1 MWPQPVNVSGT
12 VAPDPMSAIP
22 IVRDDR
28 NTGENHGTVYTPA
41 QAAEFAYNELRSA
54 DIDGWI
60 SRDHIALFPR
70 YIGAD
75 LFVADAPSP
84 APYHPDV
91 DPRTVRGSASQ
102 GYNPWPSAW
111 TFFYPKDRLIGL
123 LDVRPTPHQGEIAFP
138 TSEQDSS
145 TVNGV
150 VHYSPGAGNR
160 SFRHPFLVNAT
171 LQSPLRGYIQ
181 TYADELRSRL
191 DASDRTNL
199 QAVSGVT
206 PCAQPTFIFD
216 AEQAHIVQR
225 PDKHSCIYML
235 WFLTQAKVPGADPNS
250 TNEADFIWNTFKVP
264 GSEGWTPPTKSEIY
278 ENAVIASPETGFATT
293 TGKTLA
299 ELYAIERAKQN
310 PSAELGQWTTADT
323 EDYRQHWPSS
333 FSQLQALLGAYANSA
348 SILPDDPRVRGIML
362 WWMEV
367 CAKAEGAI
375 WENAVF
381 GPLHAQFP
389 GSKFINYTQM
399 TTDGRVD
406 TSSTVHD
413 LSQLPTPGWPES
425 DARQSPASGAPLIDA
440 LPRAVWS
447 TSGANSQW
455 RDGGPMD
462 ENGKQRRVNF
472 FPQHIQGQ
480 TGAVAEKV
488 MDSPDL
494 YWRSFAERDFDPYTP
509 ADLGAY
515 PNSLP
520 YADQAANKRLLRMPD
535 PSLPSWAQLSAI
547 VNYEP
552 ARWSLDWFHWR
563 HQVIFQNMLE
573 YRHTVESA
581 INSDHIAAGPN
592 GTTIVQHGQRQA
604 AMVPW
609 LYQQLTDGTEEGT
622 PSAEDLEALW
632 IQNWSPRLRTLMA
645 MLRGKDGPHAENEP
659 ARQWAAFM
667 ATAHPDLGYPVM
679 WKRTERQRD
688 QVYLATVSDYRFA
701 TPPVQVPSEEDD
713 VERLN
718 DTLRRVMGGEQVE
731 YTVEIAGDTAVQD
744 YPGRVTRTDV
754 DITIYQFEGGWR
766 AVCSQPLGA
775 GASTNPPDVL
785 LDTGNSPQLGGAF
798 EVYVEATAEVIGE
811 ESSDPPPM
819 GLIAMGVQA
828 RHWGSDETPT
838 TPEVPASWRLLPL
851 EVHDDAGQP
860 IYAAPMQ
867 TCEDCWASANV
878 TQQAYTR
885 TVRVRRKF
893 VLREEDFVPG
903 DPFGAHYTKPS
914 TTTPGASEMRLRII
928 QSCPGAVVLRTSIDL
943 VQVVPVCGF
952 ELLSAGAPTPAGVPD
967 GPGPAIIPEP
977 SAAQDA
983 LYIDAFSA
991 RQAGLVAPQWR
1002 SPTAQAVGGMTHAA
1016 FEDYLDAVSDPGWSA
1031 PANPREAFVDVNDPG
1046 LVFLNS
1052 SFCHLTPERPGDFE
1066 PGSLVIRLPAWVRAD
1081 SATTL
1086 PVGVRLVESNGTYNY
1101 ATAMQV
1107 GLRQVADDWRS
1118 SALVLS
1124 GADASLLTEGTYE
1137 VTPVLTTGGLVEDAE
1152 AVPSVPAADFAIRF
1166 TLLSD
1171 CNANGVPDYAEVIRE
1186 IVDQTWVDIW
1196 PMDGLID
1203 ACHPELCEPDYTG
1216 DGNVNQDDIDVLA
1229 ACVSGDCSGLAAHA
1243 DPDFN
1248 HDGNLDQDDV
1258 TALINTVAGNGCP

>member
-1 MWPQPVNVSGT
+1 MWPQAVNVSGSIT
-12 VAPDPMSAIP
+12 PEPMSAIP

-28 NTGENHGTVYTPA
+28 NTGENHGTVYTPE
-41 QAAEFAYNELRSA
+41 QAAAFAYNELRDA
-54 DIDGWI
+54 DIGGWI
-60 SRDHIALFPR
+60 SRDHLALFPR

-84 APYHPDV
+84 APYHPDT
-91 DPRTVRGSASQ
+91 DPRTVRGSAVP

-111 TFFYPKDRLIGL
+111 TFFYPDDRLDGL
-123 LDVRPTPHQGEIAFP
+123 LDVRPTPYQGEIAFP

-150 VHYSPGAGNR
+150 VHYAPGAGNR

-171 LQSPLRGYIQ
+171 TDSPLRGYMLR
-181 TYADELRSRL
+181 YAVELRDRL
-191 DASDRTNL
+191 ENSDRANL
-199 QAVSGVT
+199 QAVQGVT

-216 AEQAHIVQR
+216 AEQAHVVQR

-235 WFLTQAKVPGADPNS
+235 WFLTQATVPGNPDQ
-250 TNEADFIWNTFKVP
+250 FIWDTFKVP
-264 GSEGWTPPTKSEIY
+264 GSVGWVAPTMSEIY
-278 ENAVIASPETGFATT
+278 ENRVIPNGSDPSGTTGFATT

-299 ELYAIERAKQN
+299 ELYGEEVDRQN
-310 PSAELGQWTTADT
+310 PPMSLQTWPTSPTEEQQKVQYWPRNPSDPAAERTNLSEMLAL
-323 EDYRQHWPSS
+323 YASS
-333 FSQLQALLGAYANSA
+333 P
-348 SILPDDPRVRGIML
+348 SILPDHPAVRGIML

-389 GSKFINYTQM
+389 DSKFINYTQM
-399 TTDGRVD
+399 TVDGRVD
-406 TSSTVHD
+406 ASSTVHD
-413 LSQLPTPGWPES
+413 MSQLPTPGWPES

-480 TGAVAEKV
+480 TGAIAEKV

-494 YWRSFAERDFDPYTP
+494 YWRGLAERDFDPYVQ

-520 YADQAANKRLLRMPD
+520 YAVQAANKRLLRMPD
-535 PSLPSWAQLSAI
+535 PSLPSWAQLSPI

-581 INSDHIAAGPN
+581 INSDHVAAGPN
-592 GTTIVQHGQRQA
+592 GTTIVQHGRRQA

-688 QVYLATVSDYRFA
+688 QVYLARVSDYRFA
-701 TPPVQVPSEEDD
+701 TPDVAVPAEDYD
-713 VERLN
+713 AERLN
-718 DTLRRVMGGEQVE
+718 DTLRRVAGEAQIE
-731 YTVEIAGDTAVQD
+731 YTVENVGDSGAAPVSD
-744 YPGRVTRTDV
+744 YPGQVTRTEVDV
-754 DITIYQFEGGWR
+754 TIYNFNEGWR

-775 GASTNPPDVL
+775 GASTAAPEVL

-828 RHWGSDETPT
+828 LHWGSDETPT
-838 TPEVPASWRLLPL
+838 RPEVPPSWRLLPL

-867 TCEDCWASANV
+867 TCEDCWASASV

-885 TVRVRRKF
+885 TARVRRKF
-893 VLREEDFVPG
+893 VLREEDFLPG
-903 DPFGAHYTKPS
+903 DPFGAHYTRPS

-928 QSCPGAVVLRTSIDL
+928 QSCPGAVFLRTSIDL

-977 SAAQDA
+977 TAAQDA
-983 LYIDAFSA
+983 LYIDALSA

-1002 SPTAQAVGGMTHAA
+1002 GPTAEAVGGMSPAA
-1016 FEDYLDAVSDPGWSA
+1016 FEDYLDAISDPGWSA
-1031 PANPREAFVDVNDPG
+1031 PVNPREAFVDANDPG

-1052 SFCHLTPERPGDFE
+1052 SFCHLTPATPGDFE
-1066 PGSLVIRLPAWVRAD
+1066 PGSLVIRLPTWVRAD
-1081 SATTL
+1081 SATAL
-1086 PVGVRLVESNGTYNY
+1086 PVEVRLVGSSATYNY
-1101 ATAMQV
+1101 ATAMQI
-1107 GLRQVADDWRS
+1107 GLRQVA
-1118 SALVLS
+1118 AT
-1124 GADASLLTEGTYE
+1124 A
-1137 VTPVLTTGGLVEDAE
+1137 
-1152 AVPSVPAADFAIRF
+1152 
-1166 TLLSD
+1166 
-1171 CNANGVPDYAEVIRE
+1171 
-1186 IVDQTWVDIW
+1186 
-1196 PMDGLID
+1196 
-1203 ACHPELCEPDYTG
+1203 H
-1216 DGNVNQDDIDVLA
+1216 VN
-1229 ACVSGDCSGLAAHA
+1229 
-1243 DPDFN
+1243 
-1248 HDGNLDQDDV
+1248 
-1258 TALINTVAGNGCP
+1258 